1 MPSAGW
7 WRALRGSPTAEDSL
21 PASPRNR
28 RVQEAV
34 RLHEARVRAG
44 SGRALLEGPHLLAEA
59 LAGGVR
65 VERVFVLAEDA
76 PSADAARAC
85 GAELVV
91 VDERGLRRLSS
102 TEHPQSPV
110 AVMVVPPS
118 AVPAAGHL
126 LVAWGVGD
134 PGNVGTLI
142 RCAAA
147 FGLGFAAGPETA
159 DPWSPKVL
167 RAAAGGHFRA
177 GAPRVKSLAELRSG
191 GRQLVATV
199 ARGGVLPAG
208 LPAGPLALLV
218 GDEARGLPTEVVR
231 ACDLSVT
238 IPMPGGTESLN
249 AGMAGAIIA
258 YELAIGGRA
267 AGD

>member
-1 MPSAGW
+1 
-7 WRALRGSPTAEDSL
+7 
-21 PASPRNR
+21 
-28 RVQEAV
+28 VQEAV
-34 RLHEARVRAG
+34 RLQEARARAE

-59 LAGGVR
+59 MGAGVR
-65 VERVFVLAEDA
+65 VERVFAL
-76 PSADAARAC
+76 PGDAASAEAAHAC

-91 VDERGLRRLSS
+91 VGERGLRRLA
-102 TEHPQSPV
+102 TTDHPQSPV

-118 AVPAAGHL
+118 AVPAGGHL

-147 FGLGFAAGPETA
+147 FGLGFAAGPGAA

-167 RAAAGGHFRA
+167 RSGAGGHFRA
-177 GAPRVKSLAELRSG
+177 GAPRVDSLQGLRAG
-191 GRQLVATV
+191 GRLLVATV
-199 ARGGVLPAG
+199 ARGGVAPAALP
-208 LPAGPLALLV
+208 PGPLALLV
-218 GDEARGLPTEVVR
+218 GDEARGLPQSVVDG
-231 ACDLSVT
+231 CDLAAT

-249 AGMAGAIIA
+249 AAVAGAIIA
-258 YELAIGGRA
+258 YEVAVGRRA